1 MHPKD
6 WLPRLETGIRALG
19 AFQLEGWTQAVQH
32 RLKQDPDG
40 DESIVTRFDV
50 ESEQRLRGLLLSE
63 FPSHSFL
70 GEESGHTPRDPEHYW
85 IVDPID
91 GTTNYTHQIPF
102 WGPSVAYWRNG
113 RPELAM
119 IYFPAL
125 DNLFTACRGHGAYL
139 NGERIHTS
147 QATEYSMV
155 TTVALHSRSHF
166 KHALRLRTKVRILG
180 SFIAN
185 MCYLASGSF
194 VACSGRGRL
203 WDVAAGVLML
213 EEAGARFEITP
224 ALPADDLPA
233 FAATRAQDVLFDLD
247 ARANAALLPL
257 RSFMVPAELPQPDA
271 TARRDSSR

>member
-1 MHPKD
+1 MHPQE
-6 WLPRLETGIRALG
+6 WLPRLEAGIRGLG
-19 AFQLEGWTQAVQH
+19 AFQLEGWTRAVPH
-32 RLKQDPDG
+32 GLKQDPDG
-40 DESIVTRFDV
+40 DASIVTRFDV
-50 ESEQRLRGLLLSE
+50 ESEQRLRAFLLSE
-63 FPSHSFL
+63 FPTHSFL

-113 RPELAM
+113 RPELAL

-125 DNLFTACRGHGAYL
+125 DNMFTACRGHGAFL

-147 QATEYSMV
+147 NTTEYSMI

-166 KHALRLRTKVRILG
+166 KHSLRLRTKVRILG
-180 SFIAN
+180 SIIGN

-194 VACSGRGRL
+194 AACSGRGRL
-203 WDVAAGVLML
+203 WDVAAGVLVL

-224 ALPADDLPA
+224 ALPAGDLPA

-247 ARANAALLPL
+247 ARANAMLPPL
-257 RSFMVPAELPQPDA
+257 RSFLVPTQQEASDPSPQRDP
-271 TARRDSSR
+271 RR